1 MMRIVMA
8 TILLTLLLTVPALG
22 QQYTPPHDKPGPAVE
37 TIRVRAYAEEV
48 APQVLERGD
57 MDIYLYSMRVSRLQE
72 LERNPD
78 VKMVRAPS
86 LLLSLILNPAPDPR
100 GLNPFSIKEVRQAFQ
115 YLVNRD
121 YVTRELYR
129 GLASPMTTHLTP
141 YDYDYATFFEAV
153 TEAGIKYDPE
163 YAGRRIQEA
172 LNAAGAVKR
181 DGKWYFKD
189 RPVSVKFVIRT
200 EDERRELGDLVAS
213 ELEKL
218 GFTVERVYAPFAQA
232 IARVYTTDPA
242 EFQWHIYTEGWG
254 RGALEKYDTSS
265 INQFCAPWLG
275 NMPGWQELGY
285 WQYQNQLLDDLG
297 QKIFKGMY
305 ASREERNSL
314 YLRALKECMS
324 ESVRVWVA
332 VVLQSTPVTKKMAG
346 LTEDLAAGA
355 RGLWTLREAHIP
367 GKDVLNVGH
376 LWVWTPRT
384 VWNPVGGFGDVYS
397 ADLWRAVSDPPITR
411 HPFTGLPIPFR
422 AGYKVETAGPSGT
435 IPVPSDAF
443 TWDASTKSWKGVP
456 QGMTAVSKVVFDYS
470 QYTSSKWHHGVKITM
485 ADILYRIYQTY
496 DLAYDDVKSRIEFAI
511 AYTARPVLE
520 TFKGFRILDE
530 SRLEVYVDYWNFE
543 PSYIAEYAEV
553 FGGGMPWEL
562 LAAGD
567 ELVFGRRLVT
577 YSDTAAARFRVDQ
590 LNLVLREHVS
600 LVRTVVNDFL
610 SKQVFPENVF
620 TVLGKRYETLEGAL
634 ARYRA
639 LQSWLN
645 TYGLAVVSNGPYILA
660 VFDPAGQYA
669 ELRAYRDQTY
679 PFKPGKWYFGTVERP
694 RLQKV
699 EGVVTIG
706 ADTRITLST
715 AGAGE
720 VAVSY
725 ILRDPVTGAV
735 LDSGSGRAAGGVYT
749 INLPAQKT
757 SRLTPGYLELTAVV
771 YSEEVAQANTVTQ
784 RVEVR
789 REAPVTETRTIQT
802 TPTTTPVQEVQ
813 QLPLGLIIAAVGVAV
828 VAAATALIL
837 RRRKPAPTIG

>member
-1 MMRIVMA
+1 MMRTVMA
-8 TILLTLLLTVPALG
+8 TVLLTLLLTVPALG

-72 LERNPD
+72 LERNPE

-189 RPVSVKFVIRT
+189 IPVSIKFVIRT

-218 GFTVERVYAPFAQA
+218 GFTVERIYAPFAQA

-275 NMPGWQELGY
+275 NMPGWQEFGY

-305 ASREERNSL
+305 VSREERNSL

-332 VVLQSTPVTKKMAG
+332 VVLQSTPVIKKMAG

-443 TWDASTKSWKGVP
+443 TWDASTKSWKRVP
-456 QGMTAVSKVVFDYS
+456 QGTTAVSKVIFDYS

-485 ADILYRIYQTY
+485 ADILYKIYQTY

-694 RLQKV
+694 RLQRV

-837 RRRKPAPTIG
+837 RRRKPAATTG